1 MTEEFIEIVTANIAD
16 IQRAV
21 VEQSRLETYM
31 KTYMDTTQL
40 EMSCHVRSSLI
51 YALDTL
57 SAIVGDGGA
66 A

>member
-16 IQRAV
+16 IKKAL
-21 VEQSRLETYM
+21 VEQARIETYM
-31 KTYMDTTQL
+31 KMYMDAIQL